1 MRRLGKVAKVQMA
14 AILALTAGL
23 AHATPNSGEPPAPKS
38 ALMETAK
45 QAQDRGAQMYS
56 YDQAA
61 WHATDKFQEDL
72 KLGQVSL
79 ESNAAKGLEGYVV
92 EPDGGKLLV
101 TFYRSTPEGLTAFA
115 RYRMSGSDVVS
126 GGLVPADGD
135 SVLSPMAQRMIAAR
149 RTAVA
154 EMVKPGHG
162 LCTRSNPNTVIL
174 APDATHDLSVYVLSS
189 TTAWDHYP
197 AGGHY
202 RFDFGDDGTLLRER
216 AFMKSCVDLNTEP
229 KDGKRPEVVG
239 VSHLLD
245 NGPTE
250 IHAFVSYYVN
260 APLMVIT
267 TQNGWLWGV
276 TNGKVESLGPVPE
289 K

>member
-1 MRRLGKVAKVQMA
+1 MINLKTLVRAQMA
-14 AILALTAGL
+14 VMAAFSGVAVQAASNSGDQPHSVALTEA
-23 AHATPNSGEPPAPKS
+23 
-38 ALMETAK
+38 AK
-45 QAQDRGAQMYS
+45 QAQARGALMYS

-79 ESNAAKGLEGYVV
+79 DSNAAQGLEGYVV
-92 EPDGGKLLV
+92 EPDGDKLLV
-101 TFYRSTPEGLTAFA
+101 TFYRNTSEGLTAFA

-135 SVLSPMAQRMIAAR
+135 SVLSPLAQRMIAAR

-154 EMVKPGHG
+154 EMAKPGHG
-162 LCTRSNPNTVIL
+162 LCTRSNPNTLIL

-202 RFDFGDDGTLLRER
+202 RFDFGDDGKLLRER
-216 AFMKSCVDLNTEP
+216 AFMKSCIDLNTEP
-229 KDGKRPEVVG
+229 KDGKRPELVG

-276 TNGKVESLGPVPE
+276 TKGKVQSLGPVPE